1 MSDNPPQPPKPK
13 FVAAFNFRI
22 EQTGAM
28 IDLAGG
34 IGGQYYHETNKNQ
47 IWSVYMS
54 PYNETLFIKSEANQQ
69 WLVANGTCINFA
81 TYAKLLTHDQ
91 GHGQRVTTGN
101 PSWSDEN
108 AQWVIR
114 GGDIRNLNNDTT
126 VSIWSVKYPECVL
139 DLEGGKGPESPILT
153 YKHHGGPNQIFKLWK
168 RW

>member
-13 FVAAFNFRI
+13 FIAAFNFRI

-34 IGGQYYHETNKNQ
+34 IGPVISYGQYYHETNKNQ

-69 WLVANGTCINFA
+69 WLVANG
-81 TYAKLLTHDQ
+81 
-91 GHGQRVTTGN
+91 HGQRVTTGN

-114 GGDIRNLNNDTT
+114 GGDIRNLTNDTT
-126 VSIWSVKYPECVL
+126 ISIWSVKYPECVL
-139 DLEGGKGPESPILT
+139 DLEGGKGPGSPILT
-153 YKHHGGPNQIFKLWK
+153 YKHHSGPNQIFKLWK